1 MTKHLF
7 FATLFFLAA
16 ALSLASAA
24 YADNDIALSAWLA
37 QCQSERQK
45 CLDDLTFGYETA
57 YEDMAEVCP
66 PANLAESD
74 AAEAELRW
82 LQNAA
87 AYNSTLAAGK
97 ELDAEWTA
105 LHTLWPCGN

>member
-7 FATLFFLAA
+7 FATLFLLAA
-16 ALSLASAA
+16 TLSAVSAA
-24 YADNDIALSAWLA
+24 RAGDDTTLSAWLA
-37 QCQSERQK
+37 QCQSNRQK
-45 CLDDLTFGYETA
+45 CLDELIYGYEAA
-57 YEDMAEVCP
+57 YEDMGEVCP
-66 PANLAESD
+66 PASLTETD

-105 LHTLWPCGN
+105 LHTLWPCSH